1 MYKVEVYNTY
11 FGDCTILKTLGKK
24 NSNLLV
30 DFGIHANSHVSGI
43 YSDKEL
49 LKQEIAE
56 DISIR
61 YPKRNINL
69 LITHFHED
77 HVNGLIYMYK
87 SGSARYKN
95 YFKKVYMADVWEY
108 PYAIAM
114 LLLEDLLKKTK
125 LPRTSFSLFYLLDF
139 LSVCVND
146 IELLSRGRKFEDDRF
161 ITLWPEKNNKITP
174 KTFMK
179 GEFDDVIRELKYGG
193 DIEKGLDDIE
203 KGLIELSEKIVVF
216 FRNELL
222 QKSGTVRERKGQ
234 IKSFRKDYKVVQEKI
249 SAQHRKVNN
258 LEGNN
263 NTEGNNNKK
272 IEEQIL
278 KLHELNHKFNI
289 VFQNSDDENEN
300 ILFTGDIEKNHMKK
314 IADRTDIPLHKKYK
328 YIKIP
333 HHGTENHYF
342 DYSKY
347 NPETIIINNGRI
359 NVKCEQTMAYRIY
372 REYRDVCAIHVCTN
386 SNNCIRCYRCDKNC
400 MWACTCVGN
409 VVYPRLYIEC

>member
-11 FGDCTILKTLGKK
+11 FGDCTILKTFG
-24 NSNLLV
+24 NNTPISNLLV
-30 DFGIHANSHVSGI
+30 DFGIHSRSHVSSL
-43 YSDKEL
+43 YLNKKWL
-49 LKQEIAE
+49 TQKIAE

-61 YPKRNINL
+61 YPNGGINL

-87 SGSARYKN
+87 SGSAMYEN
-95 YFKKVYMADVWEY
+95 FFEKVYMADVWEY

-125 LPRTSFSLFYLLDF
+125 LPRTSFSLFDLLDF
-139 LSVCVND
+139 LSVCVKD

-161 ITLWPEKNNKITP
+161 ITLWPEKNNEITP

-179 GEFDDVIRELKYGG
+179 GEFDDVIRELNYG
-193 DIEKGLDDIE
+193 DDIE
-203 KGLIELSEKIVVF
+203 NGLIELSEKIVVF
-216 FRNELL
+216 FRDELS

-249 SAQHRKVNN
+249 SAQYREANN
-258 LEGNN
+258 IEGDN
-263 NTEGNNNKK
+263 NTEGNYNNK
-272 IEEQIL
+272 IEEQML
-278 KLHELNHKFNI
+278 KLHKLNHKFNI
-289 VFQNSDDENEN
+289 VFQNLDDENEN
-300 ILFTGDIEKNHMKK
+300 ILFTGDIEKNHMRE
-314 IADRTDIPLHKKYK
+314 IADRTDIPLHESYK

-333 HHGTENHYF
+333 HHGTKNHYY
-342 DYSKY
+342 DYSNY

-359 NVKCEQTMAYRIY
+359 NGKCKQTMAYRIY

-386 SNNCIRCYRCDKNC
+386 SNNCIRCYRCDKKC
-400 MWACTCVGN
+400 MFACTCVSN

>member
-11 FGDCTILKTLGKK
+11 FGDCSILKALGKK

-30 DFGIHANSHVSGI
+30 DFGIHAHSYVSGI

-56 DISIR
+56 DISNR
-61 YPKRNINL
+61 YPKTNDDINL

-87 SGSARYKN
+87 SGSDEYID
-95 YFKKVYMADVWEY
+95 YFKKAYIAKSWGD

-114 LLLEDLLKKTK
+114 FLLEELMKKIKIPQRKPILFDLLL
-125 LPRTSFSLFYLLDF
+125 F
-139 LSVCVND
+139 LSVCVR
-146 IELLSRGRKFEDDRF
+146 IIVPLSRGDIFEDGRY
-161 ITLWPEKNNKITP
+161 IALWPDNSEEI
-174 KTFMK
+174 
-179 GEFDDVIRELKYGG
+179 
-193 DIEKGLDDIE
+193 
-203 KGLIELSEKIVVF
+203 SEKKEIDDEIKDLNFSEDIIKDLKDLSFEISVF
-216 FRNELL
+216 FNNALFNRKTKIN
-222 QKSGTVRERKGQ
+222 REEQ
-234 IKSFRKDYKVVQEKI
+234 IGIFKKKFKKLKKKI
-249 SAQHRKVNN
+249 SNSWN
-258 LEGNN
+258 GNN
-263 NTEGNNNKK
+263 NINVEELIKK
-272 IEEQIL
+272 I
-278 KLHELNHKFNI
+278 HNLNHKFNI

-300 ILFTGDIEKNHMKK
+300 ILFTGDIEKNHMQE
-314 IADRTDIPLHKKYK
+314 IADRTDIPLHESYK

-333 HHGTENHYF
+333 HHGTKNHYY
-342 DYSKY
+342 DYSNY

-400 MWACTCVGN
+400 MWACTCVSN